1 MPGSNSNL
9 STFNGQQATA
19 AKRKEDDATAVT
31 QAAAATVHREQE
43 ALVTAVATAHKTLYE
58 AQARERAATLTWEK
72 EKTITRQ
79 LEQQLAAA
87 QGITISQDDDDDRS
101 IDVGSNPDAALTMH
115 LHAQEA
121 DL

>member
-1 MPGSNSNL
+1 MLGSNSNL

-31 QAAAATVHREQE
+31 QATAATVHREQE
-43 ALVTAVATAHKTLYE
+43 ALVTAVATAHKTLYK
-58 AQARERAATLTWEK
+58 ARARERAATLTWEK

-79 LEQQLAAA
+79 LEQQLATA

-101 IDVGSNPDAALTMH
+101 IDAGSNPDAALTMH